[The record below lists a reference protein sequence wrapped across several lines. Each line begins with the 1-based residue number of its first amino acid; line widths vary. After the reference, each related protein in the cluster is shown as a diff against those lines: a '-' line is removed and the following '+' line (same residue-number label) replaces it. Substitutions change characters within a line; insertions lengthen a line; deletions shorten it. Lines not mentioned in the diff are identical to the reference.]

1 MQLVS
6 EGTTTT
12 IEPTVADISFDQ
24 SSSYNKPAPVAETS
38 SAELH
43 SHLDRVPIAE
53 ARVQIYT
60 ELITMVET
68 QLQECSTIE
77 WEERIFFHTVMYN
90 KIGLEKELKN
100 LSTQEQ
106 LNQNQQL
113 NQPGLANGTQTPT
126 HQSQVTM

>member
-6 EGTTTT
+6 EGATTT

-60 ELITMVET
+60 ELIAMVET

-90 KIGLEKELKN
+90 KIGLETELKK
-100 LSTQEQ
+100 EQ
-106 LNQNQQL
+106 LNNQNNQQQL
-113 NQPGLANGTQTPT
+113 I
-126 HQSQVTM
+126 

>member
-1 MQLVS
+1 M
-6 EGTTTT
+6 
-12 IEPTVADISFDQ
+12 
-24 SSSYNKPAPVAETS
+24 
-38 SAELH
+38 
-43 SHLDRVPIAE
+43 VPIAE

-60 ELITMVET
+60 ELIAMVET

-100 LSTQEQ
+100 LSAQEQ
-106 LNQNQQL
+106 LNHNQQL